1 MTTYRQFFT
10 HTLGLW
16 LLATGLI
23 VAQQP
28 AKKVTTTRTIV
39 KTIPAKPGV
48 AHKPDMHIKPGGV
61 QFSNASIEQVF
72 EQARQQ
78 SKPIFVEIYSP
89 DCHVCASFI
98 PILSDKKV
106 GTFYNKTFV
115 NARLQ
120 LENRPTQVW
129 LEKNKLYIPS
139 LPMFIYFSPEG
150 KISHVGSSNPDVDM
164 VVNLGAVA
172 ADPTYQGGN
181 YATRFKNG
189 DRDPNFLIDYGYFTK
204 ITRDTTTNIKVM
216 EDYARQQPADFFGSQ
231 TSYLVLYKIIMDVD
245 NPITQHLINN
255 IGVYKKH
262 ENPAANLPA
271 PIDLANG
278 LIMSSLYSPR
288 GNLYSSTKIQ
298 QIRQMFVKIG
308 VNPLAA
314 ANQTVIPE
322 VNAYFREKATASAVA
337 RLDSLVQKDKLS
349 IPEYSFVAGYFNS
362 KSPDTVDAPSIIR
375 WMDRALKVGKPTP
388 AQQAELQAERAEA
401 FRRIGQKDNAKEAAQ
416 KALVL
421 AQTAKADT
429 KRYKDLIAKMDGI

>member
-1 MTTYRQFFT
+1 MTTYRQFVPYM
-10 HTLGLW
+10 LGLW
-16 LLATGLI
+16 LLLVVPGL
-23 VAQQP
+23 AQQP
-28 AKKVTTTRTIV
+28 AKKATTTRTVV
-39 KTIPAKPGV
+39 KTVPAKPAP
-48 AHKPDMHIKPGGV
+48 AHKPSMHIKPGGV
-61 QFSNASIEQVF
+61 NFSNATIEQVF
-72 EQARQQ
+72 EQAKLQN
-78 SKPIFVEIYSP
+78 KPVFVEIYSP
-89 DCHVCASFI
+89 DCHVCQSFI

-106 GTFYNKTFV
+106 GTFYNQTFI

-120 LENRPTQVW
+120 LENKPTQVW

-150 KISHVGSSNPDVDM
+150 KVSHVGSSNPDVEM
-164 VVNLGAVA
+164 VYNLGAVA

-216 EDYARQQPADFFGSQ
+216 EDYARQQPADFFGGQ
-231 TSYLVLYKIIMDVD
+231 ISYLVLFKIIMDVD
-245 NPITQHLINN
+245 NPLTQHLINN
-255 IGVYKKH
+255 IGMYKKY
-262 ENPAANLPA
+262 ENPVANLPA

-298 QIRQMFVKIG
+298 EIRQMFVKIG

-337 RLDSLVQKDKLS
+337 RLDSLVMKDKLS
-349 IPEYSFVAGYFNS
+349 IPEYSFIASYFNS

-416 KALVL
+416 KALAL

-429 KRYKDLIAKMDGI
+429 KRYKDLIEKLGGI